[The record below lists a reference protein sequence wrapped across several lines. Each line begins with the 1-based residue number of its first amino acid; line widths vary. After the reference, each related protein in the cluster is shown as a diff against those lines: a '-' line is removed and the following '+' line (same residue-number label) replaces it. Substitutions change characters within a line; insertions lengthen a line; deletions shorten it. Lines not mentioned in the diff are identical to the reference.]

1 MNFPAALMRCVWK
14 SASDSAV
21 NPPACRPLRGWGKG
35 ALSWKEAAL
44 QVPRRAAP
52 KGGPFLPVG
61 QAPPPPR
68 PPGPG
73 PGKRNV
79 IWVLPPLF
87 LTAGHLCGMCEVC
100 HRQSSR
106 GEHRQPT
113 STHRTDRGSA
123 ACTSQSNSC
132 SFKSLHG
139 DTRVSVPNTTL
150 LFYFPHLLFKEKK
163 TQFRFSIRNRQ

>member
-52 KGGPFLPVG
+52 KGGPVLPVG

-113 STHRTDRGSA
+113 STHRQTGVQQLVRLKATA
-123 ACTSQSNSC
+123 APLKVCTET
-132 SFKSLHG
+132 H
-139 DTRVSVPNTTL
+139 V
-150 LFYFPHLLFKEKK
+150 
-163 TQFRFSIRNRQ
+163 FRFQTLHCFFIFLTCFLKRRKPDLDVQ